1 MVRFAVICASN
12 QNRSME
18 AHNVLLKNG
27 FTVSSYGTGSKVRL
41 PGPTATQA
49 NSYPFGT
56 PYNEVYQQLKDRDMQ
71 LYQSNGVLLML
82 DRNRK
87 IKDSPE
93 RFQESKEEFDVII
106 TCEERCFDAVCEDLI
121 HRGESHNNPVHVINV
136 EIKDN
141 YEEAM
146 VGGRMILHLA
156 KDIEKSR
163 DLDQEIQPI
172 LDRFQLRYPST
183 PVLHS
188 VSFF

>member
-27 FTVSSYGTGSKVRL
+27 FTVSSYGTGTMVRL
-41 PGPTATQA
+41 PGPTI
-49 NSYPFGT
+49 NKPNIYNFGT
-56 PYNEVYQQLKDRDMQ
+56 PYNEVYQELKGKDTQ
-71 LYQSNGVLLML
+71 LYQSNGLLLML

-87 IKDSPE
+87 IKNSPE
-93 RFQESKEEFDVII
+93 RWQESRQEFDVII

-121 HRGESHNNPVHVINV
+121 QRGESHSNPVHVINV
-136 EIKDN
+136 DIKDN

-156 KDIEKSR
+156 KDIEQAR
-163 DLDQEIQPI
+163 DLDQDIQPI
-172 LDRFQLRYPST
+172 LDRFNQRYPSA

-188 VSFF
+188 VSYF

>member
-27 FTVSSYGTGSKVRL
+27 FTVSSYGTGTMVRL
-41 PGPTATQA
+41 PGPAVDKP
-49 NSYPFGT
+49 NIYNFGT
-56 PYNEVYQQLKDRDMQ
+56 PYNDVYQELRGKDTQ
-71 LYQSNGVLLML
+71 LYQSNGILLML

-87 IKDSPE
+87 IKNSPE
-93 RFQESKEEFDVII
+93 RFQESREEFDVII

-156 KDIEKSR
+156 KDIEQAR
-163 DLDQEIQPI
+163 DLDQDIQPI
-172 LDRFQLRYPST
+172 LDRFQQRYPST

>member
-27 FTVSSYGTGSKVRL
+27 FTVSSYGTGTMVRL
-41 PGPTATQA
+41 PGPAVDKP
-49 NSYPFGT
+49 NIYNFGT
-56 PYNEVYQQLKDRDMQ
+56 PYNDVYQELRGKDTQ
-71 LYQSNGVLLML
+71 LYQSNGILLML

-87 IKDSPE
+87 IKNSPE
-93 RFQESKEEFDVII
+93 RFQESREEFDVII

-121 HRGESHNNPVHVINV
+121 LRGEAHNNPVHVINV

-156 KDIEKSR
+156 KDIEQAR
-163 DLDQEIQPI
+163 DLDQDIQPI
-172 LDRFQLRYPST
+172 LDRFQQRYPST

>member
-27 FTVSSYGTGSKVRL
+27 FTVASYGTGTMVRL
-41 PGPTATQA
+41 PGPTIDKP
-49 NSYPFGT
+49 NIYNFGT
-56 PYNEVYQQLKDRDMQ
+56 PYNDVYQELKGKDTP
-71 LYQSNGVLLML
+71 LYQSNGLLLML

-87 IKDSPE
+87 IKNSPE
-93 RFQESKEEFDVII
+93 RFQESRQEFDVII

-121 HRGESHNNPVHVINV
+121 QRGETHCNPVHVINV

-146 VGGRMILHLA
+146 VGGRMILQLA
-156 KDIEKSR
+156 KDIDGSK
-163 DLDQEIQPI
+163 DLDQEIQVI
-172 LDRFQLRYPST
+172 LDRFQQRYPT
-183 PVLHS
+183 APVLHS